1 MSEFFPTALSAPRLK
16 EIAGRAWI
24 WSVVRGVAAAL
35 FGIIAFVAPI
45 ATAFALALVIGLF
58 AIVDGIVDIVDA
70 VRYRGATGMRSRIV
84 LGVIGIVFGLVVLI
98 WPGLSL
104 EILIVIIG
112 IWAVIAGILQ
122 IIVSVGHR
130 GVPGSG
136 WVWGLV
142 AGALT
147 VVFGV
152 LVLFRPGSGLI
163 TLIWILGVYAILF
176 GIALILLGVQLRK
189 YARREDLADPY
200 EGGAVAG

>member
-1 MSEFFPTALSAPRLK
+1 MSEFFPTALSAPQLK
-16 EIAGRAWI
+16 EIAGRSWI
-24 WSVVRGVAAAL
+24 WSIVRGAAAVL

-70 VRYRGATGMRSRIV
+70 IRYRGATGMTSRIV
-84 LGVIGIVFGLVVLI
+84 LGAIGILFGLVVLI

-104 EILIVIIG
+104 EVLVIIVG
-112 IWAVIAGILQ
+112 IWAVVAGILQ
-122 IIVSVGHR
+122 IVVSVGHR

-142 AGALT
+142 AGILT
-147 VVFGV
+147 LLFGV
-152 LVLFRPGSGLI
+152 LIMLAPGTGLV

-189 YARREDLADPY
+189 YARREDPVDPIG
-200 EGGAVAG
+200 GGAVAT

>member
-1 MSEFFPTALSAPRLK
+1 
-16 EIAGRAWI
+16 
-24 WSVVRGVAAAL
+24 
-35 FGIIAFVAPI
+35 
-45 ATAFALALVIGLF
+45 
-58 AIVDGIVDIVDA
+58 
-70 VRYRGATGMRSRIV
+70 
-84 LGVIGIVFGLVVLI
+84 
-98 WPGLSL
+98 
-104 EILIVIIG
+104 VIIG

>member
-24 WSVVRGVAAAL
+24 WSVVRGVAAVL
-35 FGIIAFVAPI
+35 FGIIAFLAPI

-104 EILIVIIG
+104 EILVVIIG
-112 IWAVIAGILQ
+112 IWAVVAGILQ
-122 IIVSVGHR
+122 IIVSIGHR

-189 YARREDLADPY
+189 YARREVLADPY

>member
-24 WSVVRGVAAAL
+24 WSVVRGVAAVL